1 MKPTIKTEGFRE
13 MDAALGEF
21 SKATARNILIRAG
34 LKALE
39 PVAAAAKTKVHRRT
53 GDLKDSIDVSAK
65 LGKRQKRLNREP
77 STVEVYAGPTAPDGS
92 IPPPQGVW
100 EEFGTED
107 HPPHAFLRPAWDGAQ
122 NDVLGTVKEE
132 LAAELDK
139 ATARAQR
146 KALRAK
152 R

>member
-21 SKATARNILIRAG
+21 SKATARNILTRAG

-39 PVAAAAKTKVHRRT
+39 PVAATAKAKAHRLT
-53 GDLKDSIDVSAK
+53 GKLQDSIDVSTR
-65 LGKRQKRLNREP
+65 LGKRQKRLNRQP
-77 STVEVYAGPTAPDGS
+77 STVEVYAGPTASDGEN
-92 IPPPQGVW
+92 PPPQGVW

-107 HPPHAFLRPAWDGAQ
+107 HPPHAFLRPAWDGNQ
-122 NDVLGTVKEE
+122 TEVLETVKEE
-132 LAAELDK
+132 LAGELDK

-152 R
+152 G